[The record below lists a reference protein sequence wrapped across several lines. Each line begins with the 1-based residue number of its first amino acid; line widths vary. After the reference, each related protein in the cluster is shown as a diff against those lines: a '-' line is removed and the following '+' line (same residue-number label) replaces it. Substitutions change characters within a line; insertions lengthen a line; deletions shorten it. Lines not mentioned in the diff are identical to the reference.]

1 MGHTATLLV
10 DGRVLIAGGDDA
22 GGNDATAELYDPKTG
37 KFSRTG
43 SMSGPRSRATA
54 TLLSDGR
61 VLIVG
66 GWGTSGPVAS
76 AELYDPATGMFTAT
90 GSMSVARIYHTATL
104 LPDGHVLIAGGYD
117 GLEDLGGR
125 APNTRR
131 EQPPMAIYPSS
142 PPLPRKCLASAE
154 LYDPAT
160 GTFAATGSMKDGR
173 EGHTATMLATGAVLI
188 AGGSADFLYG
198 PNLASA
204 ELYAPSTGKFTATGS
219 MTLAGG
225 VRTATLLSDGR
236 VLVTAGPGTTVG
248 GSSTAEL
255 YEPQTGK
262 FAATG
267 SIRDVRSSATATRLS
282 DGRVLVVGGN
292 GASGVLGSA
301 ELYDPGAGE
310 FTAAGQLATARSWH
324 TATLLHDGRVLI
336 VGGIDHSS
344 NTLASAE
351 LYQP

>member
-1 MGHTATLLV
+1 
-10 DGRVLIAGGDDA
+10 
-22 GGNDATAELYDPKTG
+22 
-37 KFSRTG
+37 
-43 SMSGPRSRATA
+43 
-54 TLLSDGR
+54 
-61 VLIVG
+61 
-66 GWGTSGPVAS
+66 
-76 AELYDPATGMFTAT
+76 
-90 GSMSVARIYHTATL
+90 
-104 LPDGHVLIAGGYD
+104 
-117 GLEDLGGR
+117 
-125 APNTRR
+125 
-131 EQPPMAIYPSS
+131 
-142 PPLPRKCLASAE
+142 
-154 LYDPAT
+154 
-160 GTFAATGSMKDGR
+160 
-173 EGHTATMLATGAVLI
+173 
-188 AGGSADFLYG
+188 
-198 PNLASA
+198 
-204 ELYAPSTGKFTATGS
+204 
-219 MTLAGG
+219 
-225 VRTATLLSDGR
+225 
-236 VLVTAGPGTTVG
+236 VG

-336 VGGIDHSS
+336 VGGIDHNS